1 MKIDSELRRDVER
14 ELEWDPSIDA
24 RNIAVAVKNGVVTLT
39 GHVPTYSDM
48 WRAENIAKRVAG
60 VTALANEIEV
70 KLAGARTDTDIAESA
85 KTALRLDSRVPADN
99 IKVIVSH
106 GRITLEVARAALD
119 MAQVDRFGLDKQDRR
134 YLETLVGVFEGGPTG
149 VEAIAATM
157 NLPSDTLS
165 DEIEPYLLREQFIVR
180 TPRGRQATPKAYL
193 HLGKPPPSAGGAAQ
207 GMLFD

>member
-1 MKIDSELRRDVER
+1 MTQYHHEAENTHSEERRMKIDSELRRDVER

-85 KTALRLDSRVPADN
+85 KTALRLDSRVPAEN

-106 GRITLEVARAALD
+106 GRVTLEGKVPYYYQSQPLKVTFGTWPASKESSMQSWSNPLYRPRKSKGRLRMHSNEAHCSMQIASRSRPETAR
-119 MAQVDRFGLDKQDRR
+119 
-134 YLETLVGVFEGGPTG
+134 
-149 VEAIAATM
+149 
-157 NLPSDTLS
+157 
-165 DEIEPYLLREQFIVR
+165 
-180 TPRGRQATPKAYL
+180 
-193 HLGKPPPSAGGAAQ
+193 
-207 GMLFD
+207 